1 MLGIRALCV
10 YGVRLG
16 YTFALFWRNHSLNR
30 TLRLCL
36 EDTFA
41 RKTKLKRALFWRNHS
56 LNRTLRLRLEDT
68 FARKTKLKQALFWFS
83 LAYSYSEVAPPRY
96 SLLTLSSSSS
106 QGIAYKHTLLLF
118 RASVRIY
125 PNKFG
130 KSLT

>member
-10 YGVRLG
+10 YGVL
-16 YTFALFWRNHSLNR
+16 TFGFIQINLVNR
-30 TLRLCL
+30 
-36 EDTFA
+36 
-41 RKTKLKRALFWRNHS
+41 S

-68 FARKTKLKQALFWFS
+68 FARKTKLKQALFCFS